1 MLSGCLAVHRY
12 APAAATSGPGP
23 SLSRYGG
30 EGCVRACTYRDAS
43 ESSINMGLRV
53 NLRRGEGGGGDL
65 RARRRIGILLLR
77 HGRMRCLSGV
87 LCSPRRSCL
96 AGASG
101 SCRYRS
107 ALRGFLRSRRS
118 AARRG
123 FRGFH
128 FRRTATLLQRIYV
141 SSNDSLCWR
150 CRALAGKG
158 GE

>member
-1 MLSGCLAVHRY
+1 MRQQPPLAGRVRVYHGMVERVACVHARTVTLPSPALTWGCES
-12 APAAATSGPGP
+12 TCD
-23 SLSRYGG
+23 
-30 EGCVRACTYRDAS
+30 EGR
-43 ESSINMGLRV
+43 
-53 NLRRGEGGGGDL
+53 GGGDL